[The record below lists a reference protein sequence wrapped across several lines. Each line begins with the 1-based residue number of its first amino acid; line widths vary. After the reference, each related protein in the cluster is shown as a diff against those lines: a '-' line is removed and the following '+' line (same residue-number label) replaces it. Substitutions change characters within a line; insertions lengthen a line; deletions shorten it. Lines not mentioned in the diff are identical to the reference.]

1 VKPEAV
7 VEVHDLTKRFGGV
20 VAVDDVDL
28 DIRAHEVLALVG
40 DNGAGK
46 STLIKMIAGVYH
58 PSAGEILINGE
69 PVRLKTAQE
78 ARALGIETLH
88 QHLAHADNLPVW
100 ANMFLGRE
108 LLKRGA
114 LGRLDVLDRR
124 TMRARARDALARL
137 KVDIPDID
145 TPVRYLSGGQRQAV
159 GIARALTWAQKVLIL
174 DEPTAALGPEQQELV
189 LDLIRR
195 VRDEGMAVVV
205 ISHSLQ
211 HVLAVADRIAV
222 LRRGRLVALVNAE
235 ETSGDELVGFITG
248 IREQPP
254 HLALNA

>member
-1 VKPEAV
+1 MKPETV
-7 VEVHDLTKRFGGV
+7 IEVHGLTKRFGGV

-28 DIRAHEVLALVG
+28 DIRSNEVLALVG

-58 PSAGEILINGE
+58 PSQGEILIAGHR
-69 PVRLKTAQE
+69 VRLKSAQD
-78 ARALGIETLH
+78 ARVLGVETLH

-108 LLKRGA
+108 LLKRGP
-114 LGRLDVLDRR
+114 LRHFGILDRR
-124 TMRARARDALARL
+124 TMRKRARAALARL
-137 KVDIPDID
+137 HVEISDID
-145 TPVRYLSGGQRQAV
+145 APVRYLSGGQRQAV

-174 DEPTAALGPEQQELV
+174 DEPTAALGPEQQQLV

-211 HVLAVADRIAV
+211 HVLSVADRIAV
-222 LRRGRLVALVNAE
+222 LRRGRLVALVPAD
-235 ETSGDELVGFITG
+235 ETTGDELVGYITG
-248 IREQPP
+248 TREQR
-254 HLALNA
+254 AATFAA